1 MDENNYTPNMFARS
15 LGLNT
20 MKMVGVL
27 CSDISDIFY
36 ARSISVIEKRLRAE
50 GFDMILCCTGVNI
63 TDKKKY
69 MELLLQKRVDA
80 MILIG
85 SIFKEQ
91 NDNSHIEEA
100 ARRVPLVII
109 NSYLDLPNTYCV
121 YCDEE
126 NAAYEAV
133 SLMIKDGR
141 KRIGYV
147 CGPQTPNALLKEA
160 GFRRALA
167 DNNLPAIPELIV
179 HGRSTL
185 EDAYAYVN

>member
-109 NSYLDLPNTYCV
+109 NSYLDLPNT
-121 YCDEE
+121 
-126 NAAYEAV
+126 
-133 SLMIKDGR
+133 
-141 KRIGYV
+141 
-147 CGPQTPNALLKEA
+147 
-160 GFRRALA
+160 
-167 DNNLPAIPELIV
+167 
-179 HGRSTL
+179 
-185 EDAYAYVN
+185 